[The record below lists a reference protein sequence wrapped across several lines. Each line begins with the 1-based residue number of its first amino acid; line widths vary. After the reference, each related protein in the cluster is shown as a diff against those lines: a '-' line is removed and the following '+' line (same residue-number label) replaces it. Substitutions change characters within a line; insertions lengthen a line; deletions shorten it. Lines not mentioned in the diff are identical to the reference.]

1 MVTVSSNPCG
11 ILICTRLALRPA
23 APPPHASSADSIRHK
38 TRTHKSLC
46 RFESVIARRHTNR
59 SRGWDGDHRRWVRNI
74 IQHLTTHHSAIHSPL
89 GPRNHQR
96 ARLLETYH
104 KPPHQLPNTSF
115 AMSSNPARRP
125 ARTTADQLP
134 GRIAMTLGRALD
146 PALAYSLLRNG
157 IAGKVLQTI
166 GLKRIITLPLV
177 TRVGVN
183 SDFIGAGLLD
193 KPGNMLLT
201 MSAITALRHV
211 RSGPLQHL
219 IIPSLTFF
227 VCLHRRSG
235 GPTSNPTA
243 KCLSPWEPLSRATT
257 LLSPSSTRSSLSTAS
272 LAARPTPWLPV
283 GCNTLGCWLS
293 S

>member
-1 MVTVSSNPCG
+1 
-11 ILICTRLALRPA
+11 
-23 APPPHASSADSIRHK
+23 
-38 TRTHKSLC
+38 
-46 RFESVIARRHTNR
+46 
-59 SRGWDGDHRRWVRNI
+59 
-74 IQHLTTHHSAIHSPL
+74 
-89 GPRNHQR
+89 
-96 ARLLETYH
+96 
-104 KPPHQLPNTSF
+104 
-115 AMSSNPARRP
+115 MSSNPARRP

-211 RSGPLQHL
+211 RSEPLRNL
-219 IIPSLTFF
+219 IILPLT
-227 VCLHRRSG
+227 
-235 GPTSNPTA
+235 
-243 KCLSPWEPLSRATT
+243 PLFSA
-257 LLSPSSTRSSLSTAS
+257 L
-272 LAARPTPWLPV
+272 
-283 GCNTLGCWLS
+283 
-293 S
+293 